1 MLNPILYTENV
12 VRDFLKYQ
20 LTAYPFADD
29 NLYHQMRNLLN
40 LEQTRRTPLFK
51 GPYVSLSRSF
61 RQGAAIHDLACEN
74 IFHPH
79 LENIAEYPSLYGHQ
93 EQAVRAISQGKTTL
107 ISTGTGSGKTECFLY
122 PIISHCLQLK
132 DQNAP
137 DGITAIIVYPMN
149 ALAED
154 QLGRLRE
161 LLAGQGI
168 TFGMYVGKT
177 PENTADA
184 AGKKL
189 GQGSSKQ
196 DYKAALKKA
205 QNNRKSQTIYP
216 PEEKVSREEMRKSP
230 PRILLTNIKQL
241 ELLLTR
247 QRDTELFKQVQL
259 QYLVFDEAHT
269 VSGAAGAET
278 ACLIRRLRSFCD
290 RAIDETT
297 CIATSATIA
306 DPNTG
311 QEAGQEFASRFF
323 GVKRENIEL
332 VAEQY
337 EADNWAKERITPSPL
352 PGEPRQQLEN
362 VLNTLEDAQK
372 ETNTAN
378 GKLVKGVFQAI
389 TGQAIEA
396 KKWQE
401 SLYEHLAA
409 NELVYQ
415 LSETLKRPR
424 LLSELIQNL
433 QNQLNRKISE
443 EELLIW
449 LALGAA
455 SRKEGRPLLRPVIHG
470 FIRGVGGAVVTFP
483 QDNNTPQLWL
493 SAQDISESG
502 QDHLFNL
509 PISTCTTC
517 GQHYFIHHVADFKF
531 SDKDKTPQGG
541 QASGTRQYWT
551 SLSEEHGG
559 TRLILLDRL
568 ITQDEDDHLLDHSDH
583 SKNTAPVYYCR
594 SCGTLHSSPQQR
606 TQDRDNNHCD
616 HCGAL
621 GELVV
626 LLAVKQK
633 DKYPG
638 KLTSCVACQ
647 ASGRYSSGRYREPIR
662 ELRATTVSDVHVLSQ
677 NLIHHAERKR
687 LLVFADNRQDA
698 AFQAG
703 WMQDHAR
710 RYRLRSLMYERLQ
723 QGSISI
729 GDLTAY
735 LDELLNNDD
744 ELSRSLVPE
753 VWRVHRKEAEG
764 VKHNEERKRF
774 LRIQVLREIT
784 TGVKQ
789 RIGLEPWGRL
799 RIDYAELTPELEF
812 IQKWA
817 NLTGIDPEDLTNG
830 IAALLDIT
838 RRSGILLDREGEIFS
853 KLWHESDF
861 EIQRG
866 YLPLL
871 QGVPVGLKLQRDNSD
886 HDQRVKQWLT
896 ERGETIALQAPKK
909 WGMAKEI
916 IPDFIRELWQLLT
929 EDLNLLANTKLR
941 AKRKILRGCNDVY
954 QINADFLRLTPHQGV
969 YRCQVCR
976 RSHLRP
982 TPQLKCMAWHC
993 KGTLYYEAENS
1004 DDYDLMV
1011 LDQQF
1016 SMLRPR
1022 EHSAQ
1027 VPAKDREEVETL
1039 FKNEEREQVN
1049 TLVCTPTL
1057 EMGVN
1062 IGSLDTVLMR
1072 NIPPLPSNYW
1082 QRAGRAGREHRM
1094 AVNFTYARQASH
1106 DRAYF
1111 QDPLKLL
1118 QGEITPPRFNLQ
1130 NPLMLEKH
1138 VHATVLTVLHQ
1149 LMRSSQLSERD
1160 REEIKAVLNNCFP
1173 TQVKAYLFDENNFV
1187 RHEPLAVSSLNDLI
1201 QKHETKIC
1209 EQVRQVFHQD
1219 SELENVIS
1227 DDDLRTI
1234 VFEMSEKLAQV
1245 IDRLWKRLQWALSQI
1260 KRLDQ
1265 LRGAKG
1271 TLDPDED
1278 ANHGRCDRLVKKLKG
1293 KQFRKRQEAEG
1304 YDDINTYSVLA
1315 SEGFL
1320 PGYGLETGSVR
1331 GTAQVPRHLVKIS
1344 DFELP
1349 RPSAMALRE
1358 YVPGNLIY
1366 ANNHRFI
1373 PRFYHLEPQQQ
1384 INRFQ
1389 VDLTHEAILEVGLQ
1403 NNQATGLGGTTLPAV
1418 PICDVD
1424 LPHQSHITD
1433 DEIYRFQLPV
1443 TVMGY
1448 EQQRHNGGK
1457 HYTWG
1462 TKILQIRHNV
1472 HFRLV
1477 NVGAT
1482 SLVNN
1487 GILGYPL
1494 CTVCGQS
1501 RSPLSSDS
1509 DRKKFE
1515 EDHLERCGQS
1525 VQYVGFYADV
1535 VADALRIQDCANREE
1550 AYSIAEALRFGAS
1563 RVLEME
1569 LEDLQLLAIAQS
1581 GLETVDI
1588 LIYDPMPGGSG
1599 LLEQLIEHWE
1609 DITSQALAVVQ
1620 DCPSLCETACI
1631 DCLFTYRNAYYHR
1644 YLDRHLALEKISQ
1657 WGHQLNFSHEIPAQL
1672 PDTEA
1677 SSGEQPVNAA
1687 ETMLR
1692 EMLLRAGF
1700 PTPYAQYPIDLGKP
1714 LGVTT
1719 PDFFYE
1725 VDSDLVD
1732 GLCIYLDGMSE
1743 HLHGNPETQ
1752 QRDRAITDELESLG
1766 YEVFR
1771 IPAGDLHDR
1780 GAMAKYFFRIGRFLV
1795 GKKQARQLQQQ
1806 PSWFDG
1812 QGE

>member
-29 NLYHQMRNLLN
+29 NLYSQMRRLLN

-61 RQGAAIHDLACEN
+61 RQGAAIADLASEN

-93 EQAVRAISQGKTTL
+93 EKAVRAISQGKTTL

-137 DGITAIIVYPMN
+137 KGIVAIIVYPMN

-177 PENTADA
+177 PEKTADA
-184 AGKKL
+184 PGKRLKT
-189 GQGSSKQ
+189 GSSKQ

-205 QNNRKSQTIYP
+205 QNREQNQTIYP
-216 PEEKVSREEMRKSP
+216 PEERISREEMRESP
-230 PRILLTNIKQL
+230 PRILLTNVKQL

-247 QRDTELFKQVQL
+247 QQDTELFNQVQL

-269 VSGAAGAET
+269 IRGAAGAET
-278 ACLIRRLRSFCD
+278 ACLIRRLRAFCD

-311 QEAGQEFASRFF
+311 QEAGREFAARFF
-323 GVKRENIEL
+323 GVQRESIEL
-332 VAEQY
+332 VTEQY
-337 EADNWAKERITPSPL
+337 EADNWAQKREIPPPF
-352 PGEPRQQLEN
+352 PGEPREQLEN
-362 VLNTLEDAQK
+362 VFETLEEAQQETNYHVLQRVLRTIIGKSIDAQ
-372 ETNTAN
+372 
-378 GKLVKGVFQAI
+378 
-389 TGQAIEA
+389 
-396 KKWQE
+396 KWQE
-401 SLYEHLAA
+401 SLYDHLAA

-424 LLSELIQNL
+424 LLSELIQDL
-433 QNQLNRKISE
+433 QKRLDRAISE

-455 SRKEGRPLLRPVIHG
+455 SRKDGRPLLRPVIHG

-483 QDNNTPQLWL
+483 QDHRPQLWL
-493 SAQDISESG
+493 SAQEISESG
-502 QDHLFNL
+502 QDHLFHL

-517 GQHYFIHHVADFKF
+517 GQHYFIHHVTDFKF
-531 SDKDKTPQGG
+531 SERDKTPQGG
-541 QASGTRQYWT
+541 QGKGTRQHW
-551 SLSEEHGG
+551 SPLSEENGG
-559 TRLILLDRL
+559 VRVMLLDRL
-568 ITQDEDDHLLDHSDH
+568 ITQDEDDHLLDH

-606 TQDRDNNHCD
+606 AKDQENNRCDNCS
-616 HCGAL
+616 AL

-633 DKYPG
+633 DKQAG

-647 ASGRYSSGRYREPIR
+647 ASGRQSLGRYREPIR
-662 ELRATTVSDVHVLSQ
+662 EIRATTVSDVHVLSQ

-710 RYRLRSLMYERLQ
+710 RYRLRSLMYEQLQ
-723 QGSISI
+723 RGSTSI

-735 LDELLNNDD
+735 LDELLNSND

-774 LRIQVLREIT
+774 LRIQVLREVT

-799 RIDYAELTPELEF
+799 RIEYAGLTPELDF
-812 IQKWA
+812 IQNWA
-817 NLTGIDPEDLTNG
+817 NLTGINPEELTNG
-830 IAALLDIT
+830 VAALLDMT
-838 RRSGILLDREGEIFS
+838 RRSGILLDREGGIFS
-853 KLWHESDF
+853 KLWHESEF

-871 QGVPVGLKLQRDNSD
+871 QGVPVGLKLQRESTD
-886 HDQRVKQWLT
+886 HNQRVKQWLT

-916 IPDFIRELWQLLT
+916 IPDFIRDLWQLLT

-941 AKRKILRGCNDVY
+941 GKRSILRGCNDVY
-954 QINADFLRLTPHQGV
+954 QLDGDFLRLTPHDGV

-976 RSHLRP
+976 RAHLRP

-993 KGTLYYEAENS
+993 QGTLFYEEENA

-1027 VPAKDREEVETL
+1027 VPAKDREAVENL
-1039 FKNEEREQVN
+1039 FKNEHREEVN

-1072 NIPPLPSNYW
+1072 NVPPLPANYW
-1082 QRAGRAGREHRM
+1082 QRAGRAGRQHRM

-1118 QGEITPPRFNLQ
+1118 QGEITPPRFNLR
-1130 NPLMLEKH
+1130 NRLMLEKH
-1138 VHATVLTVLHQ
+1138 VHATMLTILHQ
-1149 LMRSSQLSERD
+1149 LARSSELSQQDRD
-1160 REEIKAVLNNCFP
+1160 EITAVLHNCFP
-1173 TQVKAYLFDENNFV
+1173 AQVKTYLFDHHEFV
-1187 RHEPLAVSSLNDLI
+1187 RSEPLSVSSLNNLI
-1201 QKHETKIC
+1201 QKHETRLG
-1209 EQVRQVFHQD
+1209 EAVRQVFDQD
-1219 SELENVIS
+1219 SELASVMAEDELNAMV
-1227 DDDLRTI
+1227 R
-1234 VFEMSEKLAQV
+1234 EMGEKLARV

-1260 KRLDQ
+1260 DRLDQ
-1265 LRGAKG
+1265 LRRVKG
-1271 TLDPDED
+1271 TLDPDEE
-1278 ANHGRCDRLVKKLKG
+1278 ANHRRCDRLVKKLKG
-1293 KQFRKRQEAEG
+1293 KQFRRRQEAEG

-1331 GTAQVPRHLVKIS
+1331 ATAQVPRNLGNIS

-1384 INRFQ
+1384 INEFQ
-1389 VDLTHEAILEVGLQ
+1389 IDLTHEAVSE
-1403 NNQATGLGGTTLPAV
+1403 LGVQGISAIAGFGGKSLPAV

-1443 TVMGY
+1443 TIMGY
-1448 EQQRHNGGK
+1448 EQNRHNGGQ

-1462 TKILQIRHNV
+1462 EKTVQLRRNV

-1487 GILGYPL
+1487 GTLGYPL

-1501 RSPLSSDS
+1501 RSPLSSVADQ
-1509 DRKKFE
+1509 DKFR
-1515 EDHLERCGQS
+1515 EDHQERCGQK
-1525 VQYVGFYADV
+1525 VKEVGFYADV
-1535 VADALRIQDCANREE
+1535 IADALRIQDCANRLS
-1550 AYSIAEALRFGAS
+1550 AYSVAEALRFGAS

-1569 LEDLQLLAIAQS
+1569 LEDLQLLAIGQS
-1581 GLETVDI
+1581 GLEKVDV

-1599 LLEQLIEHWE
+1599 LLEQLIDRWE
-1609 DITSQALAVVQ
+1609 DVTSQGLAVVQ
-1620 DCPSLCETACI
+1620 CCPSLCDTACI

-1644 YLDRHLALEKISQ
+1644 YLDRYLALEKMSQ
-1657 WGHQLNFSHEIPAQL
+1657 WGHDLVFSHDLPAKL
-1672 PDTEA
+1672 PDTEGVI
-1677 SSGEQPVNAA
+1677 GEQPVNDA

-1692 EMLLRAGF
+1692 DMLLRAGF
-1700 PTPYAQYPIDLGKP
+1700 PTPIAQYPIDLGKP

-1725 VDSDLVD
+1725 VSSDLFD
-1732 GLCIYLDGMSE
+1732 GICIYLDGMSQ

-1752 QRDRAITDELESLG
+1752 QRDREIREELRYHE
-1766 YEVFR
+1766 YEVIT
-1771 IPAGDLHDR
+1771 IPVGDLRDR
-1780 GAMAKYFFRIGRFLV
+1780 EAMKRHFFRIGRILV
-1795 GKKQARQLQQQ
+1795 GKEQAKQIREETY
-1806 PSWFDG
+1806 WFN
-1812 QGE
+1812 ENS

>member
-1 MLNPILYTENV
+1 MLNPILYTNDIV
-12 VRDFLKYQ
+12 KDFLKYQ
-20 LTAYPFADD
+20 LTAYPFADE
-29 NLYHQMRNLLN
+29 NLYNQMRSLLN

-51 GPYVSLSRSF
+51 GPYVSLSRGF
-61 RQGAAIHDLACEN
+61 RQGSALSDLVAEN

-93 EQAVRAISQGKTTL
+93 EKAVRAISQGKTTL

-132 DQNAP
+132 DDHAP
-137 DGITAIIVYPMN
+137 AGIAAIIVYPMN

-154 QLGRLRE
+154 QLGRLRK

-177 PENTADA
+177 PEKTADA
-184 AGKKL
+184 PGKRLKN
-189 GQGSSKQ
+189 GSSSQ
-196 DYKAALKKA
+196 DYKEAFKKA
-205 QNNRKSQTIYP
+205 QHRQTNQTIYP
-216 PEEKVSREEMRKSP
+216 PEEKISREEMRESP
-230 PRILLTNIKQL
+230 PRILLTNVKQL

-247 QRDTELFKQVQL
+247 QRDTELFNQVQL

-311 QEAGQEFASRFF
+311 QEAGREFVARFF
-323 GVKRENIEL
+323 GVKRDNIEL
-332 VAEQY
+332 VGEQY
-337 EADNWAKERITPSPL
+337 EADNWAEQRITPPPL
-352 PGEPRQQLEN
+352 PGKPNVQLNN
-362 VLNTLEDAQK
+362 VLNTLEQAQQ
-372 ETNTAN
+372 ENNDHN
-378 GKLVKGVFQAI
+378 GTGTPVQRVFQAI
-389 TGQAIEA
+389 TGEAINA
-396 KKWQE
+396 QKWQE
-401 SLYEHLAA
+401 SLYDHLAA

-415 LSETLKRPR
+415 LSESLKQPR
-424 LLSELIQNL
+424 LLSDLIQDL
-433 QNQLNRKISE
+433 QQRLQRQISE

-455 SRKEGRPLLRPVIHG
+455 SRKDGRPLLRPVIHG

-483 QDNNTPQLWL
+483 NNTPQLWL
-493 SAQDISESG
+493 SAEDISASG
-502 QDHLFNL
+502 QDHLFHL
-509 PISTCTTC
+509 PVSTCTTC
-517 GQHYFIHHVADFKF
+517 GQHYFVHHVADFKF
-531 SDKDKTPQGG
+531 SERDKAPQGG
-541 QASGTRQYWT
+541 QALGTRQHWEP
-551 SLSEEHGG
+551 LSEERGG
-559 TRLILLDRL
+559 NRVILLDRL
-568 ITQDEDDHLLDHSDH
+568 ITQDETDHVLDHP
-583 SKNTAPVYYCR
+583 KNTAPVYYCR
-594 SCGTLHSSPQQR
+594 QCGTLHSSPQQR
-606 TQDRDNNHCD
+606 AKDKDSDRCDN
-616 HCGAL
+616 CGAL
-621 GELVV
+621 GDLVV
-626 LLAVKQK
+626 LLAVHQK
-633 DKYPG
+633 EKHAG

-647 ASGRYSSGRYREPIR
+647 ASGRQSLGRYREPIR
-662 ELRATTVSDVHVLSQ
+662 DIRATTVSDVHVLSQ
-677 NLIHHAERKR
+677 NLIHHAERQR

-710 RYRLRSLMYERLQ
+710 RYRLRSLMYEHIQR
-723 QGSISI
+723 GSISI

-735 LDELLNNDD
+735 LDELLDNND
-744 ELSRSLVPE
+744 ELSRSLIPE
-753 VWRVHRKEAEG
+753 VWDVARKERAG
-764 VKHNEERKRF
+764 VEHNQQRKRF
-774 LRIQVLREIT
+774 LRIQILREIT

-799 RIDYAELTPELEF
+799 RIDYVGLTPELPF
-812 IQKWA
+812 IQKWSQF
-817 NLTGIDPEDLTNG
+817 TGIDPQELTDG
-830 IAALLDIT
+830 IAALLDLI
-838 RRSGILLDREGEIFS
+838 RRSGCLLDQEGRIFS
-853 KLWHESDF
+853 RRWTEGDF

-886 HDQRVKQWLT
+886 HEQRVKQWLT
-896 ERGETIALQAPKK
+896 ERGETNALQAPKK
-909 WGMAKEI
+909 WGMPKEV
-916 IPDFIRELWQLLT
+916 IPDFLQELWQLLT
-929 EDLNLLANTKLR
+929 EDLKLLANTKLTG
-941 AKRKILRGCNDVY
+941 KRNVLQGCHDVY
-954 QINADFLRLTPHQGV
+954 QLDADSLRLSPHQGV

-982 TPQLKCMAWHC
+982 TPKLKCMAWHC
-993 KGTLYYEAENS
+993 NGTLEYEAENS

-1027 VPAKDREEVETL
+1027 VPAKDREVIESI
-1039 FKNEEREQVN
+1039 FKGDNEQIN

-1057 EMGVN
+1057 EMGVD
-1062 IGSLDTVLMR
+1062 IGNLDTILMR
-1072 NIPPLPSNYW
+1072 NVPPLPSNYW

-1111 QDPLKLL
+1111 QEPLKLL
-1118 QGEITPPRFNLQ
+1118 QGEIKPPRFNLR
-1130 NPLMLEKH
+1130 NRLMIEKH
-1138 VHATVLTVLHQ
+1138 VHATVLTILYQ
-1149 LMRSSQLSERD
+1149 LMRNSDLSERD
-1160 REEIKAVLNNCFP
+1160 REDIEQVLNDCFP
-1173 TQVKAYLFDENNFV
+1173 TQVKAYLFDENELV
-1187 RHEPLAVSSLNDLI
+1187 RQEPLSVTALDDLI
-1201 QKHETKIC
+1201 KKHETTIC
-1209 EQVRQVFHQD
+1209 KQVQQVFHQD
-1219 SELENVIS
+1219 PELENIIS
-1227 DDDLRTI
+1227 DDDLQTI
-1234 VFEMSEKLAQV
+1234 VLKTGEKLNQV
-1245 IDRLWKRLQWALSQI
+1245 IDRLWKRLQWALNQLE
-1260 KRLDQ
+1260 RLDQ
-1265 LRGAKG
+1265 LRQAKG
-1271 TLDPDED
+1271 TLDADEE
-1278 ANHGRCDRLVKKLKG
+1278 ANRKRCDRLVRKLKG

-1331 GTAQVPRHLVKIS
+1331 ATAQVPYYLTKIS

-1389 VDLTHEAILEVGLQ
+1389 VDLTQEAISEVGVQ
-1403 NNQATGLGGTTLPAV
+1403 NNQATGLGGRTLPAV

-1448 EQQRHNGGK
+1448 EQERHNGGK
-1457 HYTWG
+1457 QYAWG
-1462 TKILQIRHNV
+1462 TKTVQLRRNV

-1477 NVGAT
+1477 NVGVA

-1487 GILGYPL
+1487 GTLGYPL

-1501 RSPLSSDS
+1501 RSPLSSIPDQE
-1509 DRKKFE
+1509 KFR

-1525 VQYVGFYADV
+1525 VQDIGFYADV

-1581 GLETVDI
+1581 GVETVDI

-1599 LLEQLIEHWE
+1599 LLEQMVEHWE

-1644 YLDRHLALEKISQ
+1644 YLNRHLAQEKISY

-1692 EMLLRAGF
+1692 DMLLRAGF
-1700 PTPYAQYPIDLGKP
+1700 PTPNAQYPIDLGKP

-1725 VDSDLVD
+1725 VDSDSVD
-1732 GLCIYLDGMSE
+1732 GLCIYLDGMSQ

-1780 GAMAKYFFRIGRFLV
+1780 DAMAKHFFRIGRFLV
-1795 GKKQARQLQQQ
+1795 GKEQARQLRQQ
-1806 PSWFDG
+1806 PNWFDG